1 MRVLVCNAATDADDV
16 GPVRVTVLWLGTVVA
31 LAGGH
36 ALARSEAT
44 AEIVP
49 MLVMLAWSVGALAA
63 VATIRRVPPPVHGGP
78 RFATVIALLALAL
91 ARGLGAGPVAGVPVA
106 SGEVDWPATRGDH
119 GSVIHFDVRDA
130 SWSGARCSVLAS
142 PQGSDRT
149 AWLEL
154 PADRCPLSWG
164 DGIVVPARSL
174 RPSAGSAWPGA
185 ADPRQQ
191 ASSRGASWVLAAE
204 RAWPSARAPGSWRA
218 TWSRWVA
225 SARARWWLD
234 SRGDDGRALVVSSLF
249 GVRAALSPPRRRALA
264 IAGLGHLVAVSGMQV
279 TLVAWVAFRVAL
291 RASAVFVP
299 APGLAA
305 AIALVPVAA
314 YVALVGAEAPA
325 VRSALLV
332 IALSLSSATLR
343 PSHGITVLA
352 WSGAAMLAWRPAWAF
367 DVGFQLS
374 FVAMAALLRAP
385 AGLAQQSWRV
395 AWAIAPVVALH
406 FGETGAW
413 AVVTNLA
420 AVPVFTLALT
430 PAGLF
435 AVVTEP
441 LLGATAWLPAGWAAA
456 LVLDIAALGAALPR
470 VSLGA
475 LACVAALTL
484 SLRAWPK
491 LAAVPAWQRWAP
503 TPIVAALVLAA
514 WTWSL
519 VRPRPPLPDLPHFA
533 FGPRRN
539 PAVVARAGEGLGC
552 VREPTGDPTTWPSLL
567 DALAIDRVVVLG
579 PSSGA
584 APPHVAA
591 LREELAATTPARWH
605 GSEPAAVCEWPTRAR
620 AEAAIAA
627 CRRRHGGPSFAA
639 FDHDAVHCWDGER
652 WLAPLRLQ

>member
-225 SARARWWLD
+225 SARALVARQPATTAARWW
-234 SRGDDGRALVVSSLF
+234 SRACSACARHCRRRDVARSRSRARTPGRRERHAGHARRVGRLPRGVACQRR
-249 GVRAALSPPRRRALA
+249 VRA
-264 IAGLGHLVAVSGMQV
+264 G
-279 TLVAWVAFRVAL
+279 
-291 RASAVFVP
+291 

-305 AIALVPVAA
+305 AIALAPVAA
-314 YVALVGAEAPA
+314 YVALVGAE
-325 VRSALLV
+325 
-332 IALSLSSATLR
+332 
-343 PSHGITVLA
+343 H
-352 WSGAAMLAWRPAWAF
+352 
-367 DVGFQLS
+367 
-374 FVAMAALLRAP
+374 
-385 AGLAQQSWRV
+385 
-395 AWAIAPVVALH
+395 
-406 FGETGAW
+406 
-413 AVVTNLA
+413 
-420 AVPVFTLALT
+420 
-430 PAGLF
+430 
-435 AVVTEP
+435 
-441 LLGATAWLPAGWAAA
+441 
-456 LVLDIAALGAALPR
+456 
-470 VSLGA
+470 
-475 LACVAALTL
+475 
-484 SLRAWPK
+484 
-491 LAAVPAWQRWAP
+491 
-503 TPIVAALVLAA
+503 
-514 WTWSL
+514 
-519 VRPRPPLPDLPHFA
+519 
-533 FGPRRN
+533 RRC
-539 PAVVARAGEGLGC
+539 AR
-552 VREPTGDPTTWPSLL
+552 R
-567 DALAIDRVVVLG
+567 
-579 PSSGA
+579 
-584 APPHVAA
+584 
-591 LREELAATTPARWH
+591 
-605 GSEPAAVCEWPTRAR
+605 
-620 AEAAIAA
+620 
-627 CRRRHGGPSFAA
+627 
-639 FDHDAVHCWDGER
+639 CW
-652 WLAPLRLQ
+652 